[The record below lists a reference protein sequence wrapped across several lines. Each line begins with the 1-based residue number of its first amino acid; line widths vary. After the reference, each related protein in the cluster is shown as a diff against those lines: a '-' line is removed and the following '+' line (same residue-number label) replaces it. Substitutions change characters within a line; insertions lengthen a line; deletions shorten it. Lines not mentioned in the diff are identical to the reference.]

1 MRDNPLANTSI
12 KNAPTKKRPR
22 RPRRWSRRHD
32 LHRQR
37 WPGGLGLG
45 GGGAQGA
52 TARCVGGHVAHQ
64 PLVGEDV
71 QVGREQARIP
81 VEVEHLLDEERE
93 LAREADAVAVG
104 DLGKEGS
111 ASVSTPH
118 TCVWRGGG
126 QHRGIV

>member
-1 MRDNPLANTSI
+1 MTVSLTSTSI
-12 KNAPTKKRPR
+12 KNATKKKPR

-37 WPGGLGLG
+37 RPGGLGLG
-45 GGGAQGA
+45 GGGAAQGA

-104 DLGKEGS
+104 DLGYEGS
-111 ASVSTPH
+111 ASIST
-118 TCVWRGGG
+118 VFGGSV